1 MMTLAVIG
9 VWFLVTTFMAIVL
22 ACGVLVDK
30 ILNTNKYGR
39 WHVVA
44 ILMIVLFFG
53 IPPFITYAIY
63 TICLK

>member
-30 ILNTNKYGR
+30 ILNTNKYER
-39 WHVVA
+39 WHERRTENGWVCSKERYSK
-44 ILMIVLFFG
+44 LSG
-53 IPPFITYAIY
+53 
-63 TICLK
+63 KDK